1 MAWFRSVLFWGMPDK
16 LDDLLERTLV
26 SEEASL
32 HFQLQ
37 VRKVQHTKQLWASK
51 VKSFMENVK

>member
-37 VRKVQHTKQLWASK
+37 VRKVQHTK
-51 VKSFMENVK
+51 